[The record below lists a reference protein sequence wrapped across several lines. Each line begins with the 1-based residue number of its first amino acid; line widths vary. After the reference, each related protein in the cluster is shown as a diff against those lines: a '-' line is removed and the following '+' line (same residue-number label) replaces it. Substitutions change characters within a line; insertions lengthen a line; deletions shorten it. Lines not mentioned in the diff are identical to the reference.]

1 MPSMRNI
8 PNLYTFGYE
17 GLSLETFIDRLKQAG
32 VQAVIDVRE
41 LPLSRKKGFSKRG
54 FAEALRMAGLGY
66 VHVPVLGCP
75 KPIRNQYK
83 QDANWNAYVRKFNAY
98 LGGQGE
104 AVRELART
112 ALDTP
117 VCLVCYEADFNYCHR
132 SLVARAVMQAG
143 GLSVVHLT
151 AKTGIPEAPVQA
163 AA

>member
-1 MPSMRNI
+1 
-8 PNLYTFGYE
+8 
-17 GLSLETFIDRLKQAG
+17 
-32 VQAVIDVRE
+32 
-41 LPLSRKKGFSKRG
+41 
-54 FAEALRMAGLGY
+54 
-66 VHVPVLGCP
+66 LGCP

-83 QDANWNAYVRKFNAY
+83 QDANWNAYERKFNAY
-98 LGGQGE
+98 LAGQGE
-104 AVRELART
+104 AVRELARM

-143 GLSVVHLT
+143 GLRVVHLT